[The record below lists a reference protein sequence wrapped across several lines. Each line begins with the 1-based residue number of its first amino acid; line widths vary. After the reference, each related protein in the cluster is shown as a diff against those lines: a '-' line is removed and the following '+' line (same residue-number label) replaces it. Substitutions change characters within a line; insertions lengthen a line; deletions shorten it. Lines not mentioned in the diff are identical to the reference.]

1 MTEKEYLVLKN
12 KIWYVASGH
21 GFDNYDCEDILHD
34 ACVHIVE
41 HITPPEDYTR
51 ILYKYLGKYRERRH
65 REGKRDDKA
74 TKLEELEA
82 TNESN
87 IK

>member
-12 KIWYVASGH
+12 KIWYVA
-21 GFDNYDCEDILHD
+21 DCEDILHD

>member
-51 ILYKYLGKYRERRH
+51 ILYK
-65 REGKRDDKA
+65 
-74 TKLEELEA
+74 
-82 TNESN
+82 
-87 IK
+87 